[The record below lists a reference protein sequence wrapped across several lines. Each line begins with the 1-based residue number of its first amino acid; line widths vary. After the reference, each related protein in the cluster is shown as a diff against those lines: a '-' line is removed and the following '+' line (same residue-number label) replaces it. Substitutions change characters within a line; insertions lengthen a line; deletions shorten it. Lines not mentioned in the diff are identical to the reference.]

1 MGEAFATWGRRASI
15 AAMHGKERVID
26 PILSRSLGLVGS
38 PAAGID
44 TDKFG
49 TFSREIERQA
59 GQRETAR
66 AKALAAPLLEAKAGL
81 SRVLSI

>member
-15 AAMHGKERVID
+15 AAMHGKERVIG

-49 TFSREIERQA
+49 TFSREIERPA
-59 GQRETAR
+59 G
-66 AKALAAPLLEAKAGL
+66 
-81 SRVLSI
+81 

>member
-1 MGEAFATWGRRASI
+1 
-15 AAMHGKERVID
+15 MHGKERVIG

-59 GQRETAR
+59 G
-66 AKALAAPLLEAKAGL
+66 
-81 SRVLSI
+81 